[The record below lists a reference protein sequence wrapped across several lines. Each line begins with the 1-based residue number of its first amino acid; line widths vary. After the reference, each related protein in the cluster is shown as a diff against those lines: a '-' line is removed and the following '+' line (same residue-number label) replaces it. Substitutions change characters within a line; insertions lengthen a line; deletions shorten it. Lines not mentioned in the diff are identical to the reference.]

1 MKLSTRSRYG
11 VRLMAELALNY
22 GKGPVFLK
30 DIAKGQNISEKYL
43 SLIIIPLRGV
53 GLVNSMRG
61 AYGGY
66 SLAKDPSQITMKEI
80 VDVLEGDCSLV
91 ECVKNPSTC
100 PRVPICAS
108 HDIWAIIEGKISETL
123 SSITLD
129 TLVKMNQEK
138 AGKAMMHDI

>member
-1 MKLSTRSRYG
+1 MKLSTRARYG
-11 VRLMAELALNY
+11 VRVMVELALNY
-22 GKGPVFLK
+22 GKGSVILK
-30 DIAKGQNISEKYL
+30 DISKRQNISEKYL

-53 GLVNSMRG
+53 GLVNSIRG
-61 AYGGY
+61 AHGGY

-91 ECVKNPSTC
+91 NCVNDPSAC

-108 HDIWAIIEGKISETL
+108 HDIWAIIGGKISETL

-129 TLVKMNQEK
+129 MLVKINQEK
-138 AGKAMMHDI
+138 AGKAMMHNI

>member
-1 MKLSTRSRYG
+1 MKLSTRARYG
-11 VRLMAELALNY
+11 VRLMVALALSY

-30 DIAKGQNISEKYL
+30 DIAKGENISEKYL
-43 SLIIIPLRGV
+43 SLIIIPLRGI
-53 GLVNSMRG
+53 GLLNSSRG

-66 SLAKDPSQITMKEI
+66 SLARDPSQITMKEI

-91 ECVKNPSTC
+91 DCVKDPSTC

-108 HDIWAIIEGKISETL
+108 HDIWAIIGGKISETL

-129 TLVKMNQEK
+129 ILVKMNQEK
-138 AGKAMMHDI
+138 TGKAMMHTV